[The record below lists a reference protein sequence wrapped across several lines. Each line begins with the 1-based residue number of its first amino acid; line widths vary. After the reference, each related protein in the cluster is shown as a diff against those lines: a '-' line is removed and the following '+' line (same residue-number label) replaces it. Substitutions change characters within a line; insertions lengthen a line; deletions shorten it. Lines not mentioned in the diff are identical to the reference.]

1 MNEISHQLAINPAE
15 ILDQCVLN
23 DDVGSVVVMETPCLN
38 STWSYWIQLW
48 SQSITTRLVVQTQAG
63 HRLFNWC
70 FADIHTYL
78 LQVILF
84 QKHSFFHQLAQ
95 NMTTDC
101 SLNYEFNTRKLQ
113 ILCILCRLK
122 PKHFNLGFSGTLRSF
137 FVIFLLNYY
146 PLHVDL
152 LRGWMSASD
161 KELPVRRVSII
172 NWINWTKNALLRWF
186 AKVHFI
192 HGFVRL

>member
-1 MNEISHQLAINPAE
+1 MKPLSEVAHGLLVNQIPIQAVCIERQGISTFLLKSKMNEISHQLAINPAE

-48 SQSITTRLVVQTQAG
+48 SQSITTRLGLWAEAG

-70 FADIHTYL
+70 FADIHTYVV
-78 LQVILF
+78 QVILC
-84 QKHSFFHQLAQ
+84 QKHSFLHQWNQ

-113 ILCILCRLK
+113 IQCMLCTSNCFLFWHSEQFVVHNMYWTC
-122 PKHFNLGFSGTLRSF
+122 SF
-137 FVIFLLNYY
+137 LVLN
-146 PLHVDL
+146 
-152 LRGWMSASD
+152 S
-161 KELPVRRVSII
+161 
-172 NWINWTKNALLRWF
+172 
-186 AKVHFI
+186 
-192 HGFVRL
+192 